1 MSRVIVIIFVLVICI
16 IVCLL
21 WVVNYYRDNVIIYK
35 VQCDKNVRELKL
47 VNVVIIDMQ
56 MCQCDVVVFD
66 VKYTKELV
74 DVKVEN
80 DVLCDD
86 VVVGRRRLYIK
97 VVCQLVCEVIIVF
110 GVDNV
115 VFFRLVDIVERDYF
129 IFRERLI
136 IM

>member
-21 WVVNYYRDNVIIYK
+21 WVVNYYCDNVIIYK